1 MSNVTVKI
9 NNIAVEVD
17 SQSTILEAAN
27 KAGFQIPTLCYLK
40 DCNQTGACRVCAVEV
55 KGARSLITACNNFV
69 SDNMEV
75 STNSKRA
82 LDARK
87 KTMELVLS
95 NHSKDCLSCVRN
107 QNCEL
112 QQMSENLGIRDQ
124 KYLGEH
130 TSPTF
135 DYAADGIVRDTSK
148 CILCG
153 RCVSTCIKVQGLG
166 ILGYID
172 RGFKTKV
179 GPVMD
184 KSFDD
189 VNCMQCGQCVNVCP
203 VGALS
208 EKEEIHDVLF
218 ALQDPTKHVV
228 VQTAPAVRASLGEE
242 FGMPIGSRVT
252 GKMVAALKMIGFDKV
267 YDTNFGADLTI
278 MEEGTEFIQRVQ
290 NGGKLPMLTSCS
302 PGWIRYLEFEY
313 PDLIPNLSSCKS
325 PHMMLG
331 AIVKSYYAEQKGI
344 DPKDIYIVSIMPC
357 TAKKVEK
364 SRPEMEN
371 KDGIRDVDAVL
382 TTRELGK
389 LIKTYGIEFTS
400 LEDAEFDQDLFG
412 EYTGAAVIFGATG
425 GVMEAALRTVTE
437 ILTEKELNDIDFQAV
452 RGTEGMKEATLDI
465 NGMEV
470 KVAVVHSMALTK
482 PLLDD
487 IRAGTSPYHFIEVM
501 GCPGGCINGGGQS
514 IIDSSIRNGFKA
526 IDWKKERAKA
536 LYTEDTLMNKRKSHE
551 NQQIKELYENFLEK
565 PGSHKSHDL
574 LHTTYKARPRFKD

>member
-1 MSNVTVKI
+1 MSIVTVKI
-9 NNIAVEVD
+9 NDKLVEVEQ
-17 SQSTILEAAN
+17 QSTILEAAQ

-55 KGARSLITACNNFV
+55 KGARSLVTACNNLV
-69 SDNMEV
+69 ADEMEV
-75 STNSKRA
+75 YTNSKRA

-87 KTMELVLS
+87 KTVELILS

-112 QQMSENLGIRDQ
+112 QHLSENLGIREQ
-124 KYLGEH
+124 KYLGEY
-130 TSPTF
+130 TSVTF
-135 DYAADGIVRDTSK
+135 DDAAEGIVRDTSK
-148 CILCG
+148 CVLCG
-153 RCVSTCIKVQGLG
+153 RCVSTCSKVQGLG
-166 ILGYID
+166 ILNFME

-179 GPVMD
+179 GPVFD
-184 KSFDD
+184 KSFSE

-208 EKEEIHDVLF
+208 EKEEIHDVLM
-218 ALQDPTKHVV
+218 ALQDPNKYVV

-242 FGMPIGSRVT
+242 FGMPIGTRVT
-252 GKMVAALKMIGFDKV
+252 GKMVASLKQIGFDKV

-278 MEEGTEFIQRVQ
+278 MEEGTEFIDRLQ
-290 NGGKLPMLTSCS
+290 NGGTLPMLTSCS
-302 PGWIRYLEFEY
+302 PGWVRYLEYEY
-313 PDLIPNLSSCKS
+313 PDLIPNVSSCKS

-331 AIVKSYYAEQKGI
+331 AIIKSYFAENKGI
-344 DPKDIYIVSIMPC
+344 DPQDIYTVSIMPC

-371 KDGIRDVDAVL
+371 KDGIRDIDAVL
-382 TTRELGK
+382 TTRELAK
-389 LIKTYGIEFTS
+389 LVKMYGIDFEN
-400 LEDAEFDQDLFG
+400 LAEEAFDQDLFG

-425 GVMEAALRTVTE
+425 GVMEAALRTVSE
-437 ILTEKELNDIDFQAV
+437 ILTNKELDDIDFMAV
-452 RGTEGMKEATLDI
+452 RGTEGIKEATLDI
-465 NGMEV
+465 NGLEV
-470 KVAVVHSMALTK
+470 KVAVVHSMSLTK

-487 IRAGTSPYHFIEVM
+487 IRAGKSPYHFIEVM

-514 IIDSSIRNGFKA
+514 IINSSIRNGVKA

-536 LYTEDTLMNKRKSHE
+536 LYTEDTLMKKRKSHE

-565 PGSHKSHDL
+565 AGSHKAHEL
-574 LHTTYKARPRFKD
+574 LHTKYAAREKFK